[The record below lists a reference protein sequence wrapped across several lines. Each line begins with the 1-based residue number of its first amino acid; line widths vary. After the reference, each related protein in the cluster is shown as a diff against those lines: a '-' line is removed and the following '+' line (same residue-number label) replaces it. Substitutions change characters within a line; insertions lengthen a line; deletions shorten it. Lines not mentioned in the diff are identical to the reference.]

1 MGIWGGELKIINVD
15 VYDVQK
21 WRKFSKYYVS
31 LLFIQFISCL
41 LFVCYNVN
49 EMRMF

>member
-31 LLFIQFISCL
+31 LLFIQFISS
-41 LFVCYNVN
+41 FVCYNVN
-49 EMRMF
+49 DMRKC